1 MQFTNAIDPLYS
13 VCGLGVGFLVGM
25 TGVGGGSLM
34 TPVLILLFGIHPT
47 VAVGTDLLYASATKA
62 AGSVIHGLSRTID
75 WVIVRRLA
83 AGSIPSAAATL
94 LVLSRFDIYGPTM
107 REVVT
112 IVLTAALFATAML
125 LIFRRR
131 LLAFYARR
139 VVELDPGPTAW
150 LTIVAGALLGVLVS
164 ISSVGAG
171 AIGVTILV
179 LLYPGRPTK
188 TIVGSDIAHAMPL
201 TLVAGL
207 GHWMLGSV
215 NWYIF
220 VSLLIGSLP
229 GVALGS
235 YMATRVPERAL
246 RIVLAVV
253 LAIVGG
259 KLLFEQ
265 IQTHFSMVAVSGM
278 R

>member
-83 AGSIPSAAATL
+83 AGSIPSAVATL

-246 RIVLAVV
+246 RIVLAVM

-265 IQTHFSMVAVSGM
+265 IHTHFSMVAVSGM

>member
-1 MQFTNAIDPLYS
+1 MPFSHVIDPLYS

-47 VAVGTDLLYASATKA
+47 MAVGTDLLYASATKT
-62 AGSVIHGLSRTID
+62 AGSLIHGFSRTID

-83 AGSIPSAAATL
+83 AGSIPSSAATL
-94 LVLSRFDIYGPTM
+94 LVLSRVDIYGPTM
-107 REVVT
+107 RDVVT
-112 IVLTAALFATAML
+112 IVLSTALFATAML
-125 LIFRRR
+125 LVFRRR
-131 LLAFYARR
+131 LLAFYSTR

-150 LTIVAGALLGVLVS
+150 LTVLAGALLGVLVS

-171 AIGVTILV
+171 AIGVTVLV
-179 LLYPGRPTK
+179 LLYPGHPTK

-215 NWYIF
+215 DWYIF
-220 VSLLIGSLP
+220 SSLLAGSLP
-229 GVALGS
+229 GIALGS
-235 YMATRVPERAL
+235 YMATRVPEKAL
-246 RIVLAVV
+246 RVVLAVT
-253 LAIVGG
+253 LAVVGG

-265 IQTHFSMVAVSGM
+265 IQTHFSMVAFSGM
-278 R
+278 H